1 MVAVPGKGQVTL
13 ETFYTETF
21 EHRPNQTLLNII
33 LLFYCQLVATNE
45 NIPCRHCLH
54 NDNIQSREACS
65 SHNNQYGGRRAIGG
79 NMWDSR
85 EIVCH
90 NNMIG
95 KKEQVGSHATIRV
108 QKKSGN
114 GLKLPEMH
122 FIFVISRPTPRQ
134 SEPREHPPIL
144 V

>member
-1 MVAVPGKGQVTL
+1 
-13 ETFYTETF
+13 
-21 EHRPNQTLLNII
+21 
-33 LLFYCQLVATNE
+33 
-45 NIPCRHCLH
+45 
-54 NDNIQSREACS
+54 
-65 SHNNQYGGRRAIGG
+65 
-79 NMWDSR
+79 MWDSR

-95 KKEQVGSHATIRV
+95 KKEQVATPQGV

>member
-1 MVAVPGKGQVTL
+1 MLFNSGQETVTDTPIAIMKCYNNTHSTL

-90 NNMIG
+90 KNNIG
-95 KKEQVGSHATIRV
+95 EQVAAR
-108 QKKSGN
+108 
-114 GLKLPEMH
+114 
-122 FIFVISRPTPRQ
+122 
-134 SEPREHPPIL
+134 
-144 V
+144 

>member
-1 MVAVPGKGQVTL
+1 
-13 ETFYTETF
+13 
-21 EHRPNQTLLNII
+21 
-33 LLFYCQLVATNE
+33 
-45 NIPCRHCLH
+45 
-54 NDNIQSREACS
+54 
-65 SHNNQYGGRRAIGG
+65 
-79 NMWDSR
+79 MWDSR

-95 KKEQVGSHATIRV
+95 KKEQVGSHATVRV

-134 SEPREHPPIL
+134 SEPREQPPIL
-144 V
+144 VLNKNTFHYWG